1 MDRGV
6 MCLSPETMTK
16 PRMPFSFDCL
26 WQRPNRK
33 VHILLL
39 LHTYMRLLS
48 ASTKNI
54 FEHMQVTLETAWL
67 FCLCVIQAIYL
78 PLQLQ
83 YSFHTFGTN
92 HTRCSC
98 ILEKCIF
105 LLEGPAWVQHQ
116 ITVPSAAQL
125 WESCCVI
132 SCVLER
138 ANSQQPLSL
147 LLLDQR
153 KSLLTLRGLYK
164 RKDLAGMWLKRLP
177 VFYHI
182 CRKLCAE
189 SRAPFQIH
197 QKSLTSVLFSP
208 GPSGAEA
215 PQGGLSV
222 DHILRDYMVRGQPKS
237 GNTKTHGWG
246 TTAHSPCRHNP
257 FVLFWMWV
265 FQFLK
270 GQVLLLL
277 FAYYKI
283 SLPWKQ
289 GKPNSSLFW

>member
-16 PRMPFSFDCL
+16 PRMPISFDCL

-164 RKDLAGMWLKRLP
+164 RKDLAGMWLKKAPCFLP
-177 VFYHI
+177 QLQKALCWEQSSLPNPSEKPH
-182 CRKLCAE
+182 LCA
-189 SRAPFQIH
+189 
-197 QKSLTSVLFSP
+197 LFSWALWGRGTSRWTECWSYIEGLHGQRATKEWKHKNPWMGHNCPQSMQTQPFCPFLDVGISIFEGP
-208 GPSGAEA
+208 GLTAFIC
-215 PQGGLSV
+215 
-222 DHILRDYMVRGQPKS
+222 IL
-237 GNTKTHGWG
+237 
-246 TTAHSPCRHNP
+246 
-257 FVLFWMWV
+257 
-265 FQFLK
+265 
-270 GQVLLLL
+270 
-277 FAYYKI
+277 
-283 SLPWKQ
+283 
-289 GKPNSSLFW
+289 